1 MNLYSVYILPI
12 KIHSISYNSNIYI
25 YIYKFRNFNNRFLYA
40 KQNNNR
46 FLIGVGFKILKLK
59 CMLHVLLKYLLLLYF
74 KKLIKTNKS
83 LSLSIETFIHIAC
96 FVKIFIVTL
105 LKEISIN

>member
-1 MNLYSVYILPI
+1 
-12 KIHSISYNSNIYI
+12 
-25 YIYKFRNFNNRFLYA
+25 
-40 KQNNNR
+40 
-46 FLIGVGFKILKLK
+46 
-59 CMLHVLLKYLLLLYF
+59 MLHVLLKYLLLLYF

-96 FVKIFIVTL
+96 FVKIFIVNL

>member
-25 YIYKFRNFNNRFLYA
+25 YIYIYKFRNF
-40 KQNNNR
+40 NNR

-96 FVKIFIVTL
+96 FVKTFIVTL
-105 LKEISIN
+105 LKEIFIN